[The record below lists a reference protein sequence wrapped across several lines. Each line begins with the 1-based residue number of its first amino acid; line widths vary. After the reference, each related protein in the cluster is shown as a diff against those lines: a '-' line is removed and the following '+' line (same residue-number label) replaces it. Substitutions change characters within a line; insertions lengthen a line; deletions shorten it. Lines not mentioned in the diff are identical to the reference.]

1 MLGKRGIWDGGPDLL
16 KVLLI
21 ESCPQTREV
30 LSDLLEALGYDVTAV
45 ADARAAL
52 RRRDLPDVILA
63 ELDSPDGAARDAL
76 LELRCR
82 CGWGEIPAF
91 GLASNDR
98 SPEALAAGRYGFRRV
113 LQKPI
118 QVQELNEILR
128 SMQISRYRIAA

>member
-1 MLGKRGIWDGGPDLL
+1 MFGKRGIWEGGPGLL

-30 LSDLLEALGYDVTAV
+30 LSDLVEALGFEVVAA

-52 RRRDLPDVILA
+52 RRGDLPDVILA
-63 ELDSPDGAARDAL
+63 ELDPPDGAARDAL

-82 CGWGEIPAF
+82 CGWGEIPAI
-91 GLASNDR
+91 GLAANVR
-98 SPEALAAGRYGFRRV
+98 SPEALAAGRSGFRRV

-118 QVQELNEILR
+118 QVQELHELLR
-128 SMQISRYRIAA
+128 GMQISRFRIAA